1 MHSTTVRAVIA
12 TAAAVTAAFTLIGCA
27 DDVDLDHGKVIEK
40 RSRSAQGPIYEKVQ
54 RPAPCRATRTQTL
67 RSSLTKPAPPK
78 PAPPKPAPP
87 KPAPV
92 KPAPV
97 KPAPVPDGPQ
107 SKDKTTPR
115 TPEKGDGRR
124 PCGTVTIPVLKGYK
138 TPGKWE
144 LKLQDGKET
153 DWETVT
159 YEEYNSVAV
168 GDSF

>member
-78 PAPPKPAPP
+78 PAP
-87 KPAPV
+87 
-92 KPAPV
+92 V
-97 KPAPVPDGPQ
+97 KPAPVPDRPQ

-159 YEEYNSVAV
+159 YDEYNSVAV

>member
-1 MHSTTVRAVIA
+1 MHSTAVRAVIA
-12 TAAAVTAAFTLIGCA
+12 TAATVTAALTLVGCA
-27 DDVDLDHGKVIEK
+27 DDADLDHGKVIEK
-40 RSRSAQGPIYEKVQ
+40 RSQNAQGPIYEQVQ

-78 PAPPKPAPP
+78 PAPPKPAP
-87 KPAPV
+87 V

-107 SKDKTTPR
+107 GKEKTTPS
-115 TPEKGDGRR
+115 TPGKSDTSR
-124 PCGTVTIPVLKGYK
+124 PCGTVTTPVLKGYK

-159 YEEYNSVAV
+159 YDEYNSVAV